1 MAKAQRE
8 KMYLAQMI
16 GVLSHTFSTGME
28 RRRIIQKMSLR
39 NMIFEPFIR
48 NVLLLEEGVEKL

>member
-1 MAKAQRE
+1 
-8 KMYLAQMI
+8 MI

-48 NVLLLEEGVEKL
+48 NVLLLEEGVEKLQNLI